1 MIYVS
6 RFSNPELKTGKY
18 TVVAISKGIPKWELG
33 YQLAGQIRELAPS
46 GYLMHEQNREKFASG
61 YIFQLDKLGEIG
73 VQMLINKFKPNERDV
88 VLCCFEDI
96 RNPERFCHRTN
107 LARWLQKRAGVEVQE
122 LYDPTANKWEK
133 KATPK
138 KEVAGKQPEPELDQI
153 KLW

>member
-33 YQLAGQIRELAPS
+33 YRLAGQIVELAPS
-46 GYLMHEQNREKFASG
+46 GYLMHEQNRDKFASG
-61 YIFQLDKLGEIG
+61 YIYHLDRLGEIR
-73 VQMLINKFKPNERDV
+73 VKMLIDKFKPNEKDV

-96 RNPERFCHRTN
+96 RNPELFCHRTN
-107 LARWLQKRAGVEVQE
+107 LAKWLQRRVGIDVQE
-122 LYDPTANKWEK
+122 LHDPTANKWEVDYKPQKAEK
-133 KATPK
+133 KP
-138 KEVAGKQPEPELDQI
+138 VEPELDQL